1 MATTERSLGWATG
14 VAATDGATTYA
25 SDRMSAFER
34 AGLGVGVLLTGSYLA
49 MTGTTTTTLTIAD
62 GSAIVGGYFYE
73 SNGAVTISTSTL
85 GSGTFTIL
93 IIANTAAGSQTVTAN
108 GAGTTTVLTATT
120 RIALVTAGQL
130 TTITTSVT
138 ATNLVILGTV
148 MTSAGT
154 ITAITPYYPY
164 ATSRQQPS
172 SQYAYAAGG
181 TVSMPSASTYYGILT
196 YAVGT
201 SSTDGTI
208 TVSTSTGAITIYQ
221 SGLYE
226 FNFQISY
233 DSNLT
238 GTRSALILSLGVS
251 FPAVTAALSGALSYR
266 GSVIIPITV
275 TTGSSNTYY
284 LQGWSSVASRSITDS
299 QISIVRH

>member
-14 VAATDGATTYA
+14 VALTDGASTYDSA
-25 SDRMSAFER
+25 RMSAFER
-34 AGLGVGVLLTGSYLA
+34 AGLGVGVLYTGSYLA
-49 MTGTTTTTLTIAD
+49 MSGATTTTLTIAD

-73 SNGAVTISTSTL
+73 SNGNVTISTSTL
-85 GSGTFTIL
+85 GSGTFTVV

-130 TTITTSVT
+130 STITTSVT
-138 ATNLVILGTV
+138 ATNLVTLGTV
-148 MTSAGT
+148 TTSAGT
-154 ITAITPYYPY
+154 INTITPYYPY
-164 ATSRQQPS
+164 ATSRQQRNT
-172 SQYAYAAGG
+172 QYAYAAGG
-181 TVSMPSASTYYGILT
+181 VVSMPSASTYYGIT
-196 YAVGT
+196 SYAVGT
-201 SSTDGTI
+201 SSADGTI
-208 TVSTSTGAITIYQ
+208 TASTSTGAFTIYQ

-238 GTRSALILSLGVS
+238 GTRSALILYLGAN

-266 GSVIIPITV
+266 SNVIIPITV
-275 TTGSSNTYY
+275 TTGSSNVYY
-284 LQGWSSVASRSITDS
+284 LQGWSSVAGRSITDS
-299 QISIVRH
+299 QITVVRL

>member
-14 VAATDGATTYA
+14 VASTDGATTYDSA
-25 SDRMSAFER
+25 RMSAFER
-34 AGLGVGVLLTGSYLA
+34 SGLGVGMLLTGSYLA
-49 MTGTTTTTLTIAD
+49 MSGATTTTLTIAD

-73 SNGAVTISTSTL
+73 GNGTTTISTSTL

-130 TTITTSVT
+130 STITTSVT
-138 ATNLVILGTV
+138 ATNLVTLGTV
-148 MTSAGT
+148 TTSAGT

-181 TVSMPSASTYYGILT
+181 TVSIPSASTYTGIT
-196 YAVGT
+196 SYATGT
-201 SSTDGTI
+201 SSSDGTI
-208 TVSTSTGAITIYQ
+208 TVSTSTGAITVYQ

-226 FNFQISY
+226 FNFQLSY

-238 GTRSALILSLGVS
+238 GTRSALIQNLGVN
-251 FPAVTAALSGALSYR
+251 FPVVTAALSGALSYR
-266 GSVIIPITV
+266 SSVIVPITV

-284 LQGWSSVASRSITDS
+284 LQAWSSVASRSVTDS
-299 QISIVRH
+299 QIAIVRH

>member
-14 VAATDGATTYA
+14 VASTDGATTYDSA
-25 SDRMSAFER
+25 RMSAFER
-34 AGLGVGVLLTGSYLA
+34 SGLGVGMLLTGSYLA
-49 MTGTTTTTLTIAD
+49 MSGATTTTLTIAD

-73 SNGAVTISTSTL
+73 SNGTVTISTSTL
-85 GSGTFTIL
+85 GSGTFTVV
-93 IIANTAAGSQTVTAN
+93 IIANTAAGNQTITAN
-108 GAGTTTVLTATT
+108 GAGTGTVLPATT

-130 TTITTSVT
+130 STITTSVT
-138 ATNLVILGTV
+138 ATNLVTLGTV
-148 MTSAGT
+148 TTSAGT

-172 SQYAYAAGG
+172 TQYAYAAGG
-181 TVSMPSASTYYGILT
+181 TVSMPSASTYYGIPS
-196 YAVGT
+196 YATGT
-201 SSTDGTI
+201 SSSDGTI

-226 FNFQISY
+226 FNFQIAY

-238 GTRSALILSLGVS
+238 GTRSALILNLGAS
-251 FPAVTAALSGALSYR
+251 FPTHTAALSGAISYR
-266 GSVIIPITV
+266 SSVIIPITV

-299 QISIVRH
+299 QIAILRH

>member
-14 VAATDGATTYA
+14 VAATDGASTYDSA
-25 SDRMSAFER
+25 RMSAFER
-34 AGLGVGVLLTGSYLA
+34 AGLGVGVLYTGSYLA
-49 MTGTTTTTLTIAD
+49 MSGATTTTLTIAD

-73 SNGAVTISTSTL
+73 SNGNVTISTSTL

-108 GAGTTTVLTATT
+108 GAGTTTVLAATT

-130 TTITTSVT
+130 STITTSVT
-138 ATNLVILGTV
+138 ATNLVTLGTV
-148 MTSAGT
+148 TTSAGT

-181 TVSMPSASTYYGILT
+181 VVSMPSASTYYGIT
-196 YAVGT
+196 SYAVGT
-201 SSTDGTI
+201 SSADGTI

-233 DSNLT
+233 DANLT
-238 GTRSALILSLGVS
+238 GTRSALILYLGAN
-251 FPAVTAALSGALSYR
+251 FPNVTAALSGAVSYR
-266 GSVIIPITV
+266 SNVIIPITV
-275 TTGSSNTYY
+275 TTRSSNVYY
-284 LQGWSSVASRSITDS
+284 LQGWASVAARSITDS
-299 QISIVRH
+299 QITVVRL